1 MCVCVCVFVWVDG
14 RLTSS
19 ASFASS
25 RTAVSASSV
34 LFPWEPQSSDRP
46 AIFSLT
52 ITPISMKDIFF
63 LTGALTV
70 QCRSCCSVHGEL
82 LSPLLCSTLD
92 CYNQL
97 SSHLVSKCNSGPKC
111 FKASKAIMVI
121 NVRVSS
127 WHGQR
132 GAMPP
137 KCPVCPT
144 NAKYPPLSRNFKR
157 HYFTLSL
164 WIEPFIKM

>member
-1 MCVCVCVFVWVDG
+1 MT
-14 RLTSS
+14 TSS

-34 LFPWEPQSSDRP
+34 RFPWEPQSSDRP

-97 SSHLVSKCNSGPKC
+97 SSNLVSKCNSGPKC
-111 FKASKAIMVI
+111 FKASKAIKVI
-121 NVRVSS
+121 NIKASS

-132 GAMPP
+132 G
-137 KCPVCPT
+137 KCPQNAQSVPLMPSILPCPEISKDT
-144 NAKYPPLSRNFKR
+144 ILLCPCGFPLAKY
-157 HYFTLSL
+157 T
-164 WIEPFIKM
+164 EAT